1 MVRLENQKQKLLL
14 LKDFMEQRTD
24 EEHPATMQEIL
35 SWMDQ
40 HGVSAERKSV
50 YGDLQTL
57 EEYGMDILRTT
68 GKYAKYSLGSRQFD
82 LAELKLLVDAVL
94 SARFLSER
102 KSSELIKKLATL
114 TSVYNAGILKRQ
126 VMVSG
131 RVKSMNESVI
141 YNVDLIHQA
150 IGANRKIAFR
160 YFELDLHKQRSY
172 RGGVRYASPYALCWD
187 DANYY
192 LIAHTQEHGLTHFR
206 VDKMSQIQ
214 ITKEL
219 RVRTKQTDSLN
230 LSDYHVSVFG
240 MFGGTPQKVR
250 LRFENSL
257 SGVVIDRFGKDAM
270 LIPDGPEHFTYTADI
285 CLSPNFFGWVASF
298 GSRVQILGPDS
309 VIAQM
314 KQLCQGILAQ
324 YDTQP

>member
-1 MVRLENQKQKLLL
+1 MARSDNQKQKLLL
-14 LKDFMEQRTD
+14 LKDFLEQQTD
-24 EEHPATMQEIL
+24 EDHPASLQTIL
-35 SWMDQ
+35 SWLEQ
-40 HGVSAERKSV
+40 HGVSVERKTV

-68 GKYAKYSLGSRQFD
+68 GKFAAYSLGARQFD

-102 KSSELIKKLATL
+102 KSSELIKKLSAL

-150 IGANRKIAFR
+150 IGMNRRISFR
-160 YFELDLHKQRSY
+160 YFELDLRKQRSY
-172 RGGVRYASPYALCWD
+172 RGGVRCASPYALCWD

-192 LIAHTQEHGLTHFR
+192 LIAHTHEHGLTHFR
-206 VDKMSQIQ
+206 VDKMAQIQ
-214 ITKEL
+214 ITNEP
-219 RVRTKQTDSLN
+219 RTRTKQTDSLN
-230 LSDYHVSVFG
+230 LSAYHTSVFG
-240 MFGGTPQKVR
+240 MFGGEPQKVW

-270 LIPDGPEHFTYTADI
+270 LIPDGEEHFTYTADV
-285 CLSPNFFGWVASF
+285 CLSPNFFGWLASF
-298 GSRVQILGPDS
+298 GSRVRILGPAS
-309 VIAQM
+309 VLEQM
-314 KQLCQGILAQ
+314 KELCRGILAQ
-324 YDTQP
+324 YEP

>member
-1 MVRLENQKQKLLL
+1 MARGENQRQKLLL
-14 LKDFMEQRTD
+14 LKEFLEQRTD
-24 EEHPATMQEIL
+24 EEHPASMQSIL
-35 SWMDQ
+35 AWMEQ
-40 HGVSAERKSV
+40 HGVSVERKTI

-57 EEYGMDILRTT
+57 EDYGMDIVRTT
-68 GKYAKYSLGSRQFD
+68 GKFAAYSLGERTFD

-102 KSSELIKKLATL
+102 KSAELIKKLSTL

-150 IGANRKIAFR
+150 IGANRRISFR
-160 YFELDLHKQRSY
+160 YFELDLHKQRCY
-172 RGGVRYASPYALCWD
+172 RGGVRHASPYALCWD

-192 LIAHTQEHGLTHFR
+192 LIAHTHEHGLTHFR
-206 VDKMSQIQ
+206 VDKMAQIQ
-214 ITKEL
+214 LTNEP
-219 RVRTKQTDSLN
+219 RTRTRQTDSLD
-230 LSDYHVSVFG
+230 LSAYHVSVFG
-240 MFGGTPQKVR
+240 MFGGEPQKVR

-270 LIPDGPEHFTYTADI
+270 LIPDGEAHFTYTADV
-285 CLSPNFFGWVASF
+285 CLSPNFYGWLASF

-309 VIAQM
+309 VIEQM
-314 KQLCQGILAQ
+314 KALCRSILAQ
-324 YDTQP
+324 HET